1 MVAGLLVAYGT
12 YFSVSEGQ
20 AARGDALGEP
30 VREISEAG
38 PYWKWPWPI
47 EQVHFIDARMKLFN
61 TPYTATFTRDKRGVI
76 LLTFVAWRVEK
87 PLLFLQAAGGPEVAE
102 KKLDGMVTAAKNFQM
117 GRYDLAA
124 LVSTQ
129 AGAIKAS
136 EIEQAILDDVRGPM
150 LDKFGIRVDQVGFT
164 RIAFAEEN
172 VPAVLA
178 NMRSE
183 RKAEA
188 DRLRAEGDKE
198 AQAIRDDALVKSEE
212 MLREGRVRPGKAIRG
227 QEARKRG
234 GRDLRRCPQTR
245 SRVLW
250 VLAFAGSAQKGVGR
264 ESNAYTPNRSGLFRC
279 AHGPGPPDEGRAAR
293 VPRTP
298 PPRNMTPGRAPGNE
312 PQEAHCAGSDR
323 FRPALIPVGGARL
336 VRGLLVFQHQPG
348 SAG

>member
-1 MVAGLLVAYGT
+1 VTDNTTTPPARTSLPALVGRVFVATLVAGLLLAYGA

-20 AARGDALGEP
+20 AAVVTRFGEP
-30 VREISEAG
+30 VREISQAG

-47 EQVHFIDARMKLFN
+47 EQVHVLDARTKLFN

-76 LLTFVAWRVEK
+76 LLTYVAWRVEK

-102 KKLDGMVTAAKNFQM
+102 RKLDGMVTAAKNFHL

-129 AGAIKAS
+129 PGALKAG

-150 LDKFGIRVDQVGFT
+150 LDKFGVRVEQVGFK
-164 RIAFAEEN
+164 RIAFPEEN

-198 AQAIRDDALVKSEE
+198 AQGIRDEALVKSEE
-212 MLREGRVRPGKAIRG
+212 TLREGREKAGALRGQAEKDAAEIYSQAHKLDPDFYRFWRSLEAIKKVLSGKATLI
-227 QEARKRG
+227 
-234 GRDLRRCPQTR
+234 LRTDQGFFD
-245 SRVLW
+245 VLMD
-250 VLAFAGSAQKGVGR
+250 
-264 ESNAYTPNRSGLFRC
+264 PNRQLKSPSPDPK
-279 AHGPGPPDEGRAAR
+279 APTDPSPGG
-293 VPRTP
+293 
-298 PPRNMTPGRAPGNE
+298 
-312 PQEAHCAGSDR
+312 
-323 FRPALIPVGGARL
+323 
-336 VRGLLVFQHQPG
+336 HQP
-348 SAG
+348 

>member
-1 MVAGLLVAYGT
+1 MTENALAPPARTSLLSLAGRIIFAALVAGLLIAYGT

-20 AARGDALGEP
+20 AAVVTRLGEP

-76 LLTFVAWRVEK
+76 LLTYVAWRVEK

-102 KKLDGMVTAAKNFQM
+102 KKLDGMVTAAKNFHL
-117 GRYDLAA
+117 GRYDLGA

-129 AGAIKAS
+129 PGALKAG

-150 LDKFGIRVDQVGFT
+150 LDKFGVRVEQVGFK
-164 RIAFAEEN
+164 RIAFPEEN

-178 NMRSE
+178 NMRAE

-198 AQAIRDDALVKSEE
+198 AQGIRDAALVKSEE
-212 MLREGRVRPGKAIRG
+212 MLREGRVQAGAVRGQAEKEAAEIYGAAHRLDPEFYTFWRSLEALKKVLGGKATLILRTDQG
-227 QEARKRG
+227 FFDVLMGPGRQAKGGAPDPKSPAAAGLLPGG
-234 GRDLRRCPQTR
+234 GRQ
-245 SRVLW
+245 
-250 VLAFAGSAQKGVGR
+250 
-264 ESNAYTPNRSGLFRC
+264 
-279 AHGPGPPDEGRAAR
+279 
-293 VPRTP
+293 
-298 PPRNMTPGRAPGNE
+298 
-312 PQEAHCAGSDR
+312 
-323 FRPALIPVGGARL
+323 
-336 VRGLLVFQHQPG
+336 
-348 SAG
+348 